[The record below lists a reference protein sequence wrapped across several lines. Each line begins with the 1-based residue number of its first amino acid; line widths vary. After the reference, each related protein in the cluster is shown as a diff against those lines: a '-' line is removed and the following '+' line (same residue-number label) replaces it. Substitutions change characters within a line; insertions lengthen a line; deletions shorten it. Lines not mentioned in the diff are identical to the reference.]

1 MKEISEVVKL
11 TLTNLSHH
19 NIEATPENYEKEFFS
34 IVEKNNI
41 HFKEIDEFHKLIN
54 NLSYNDKK
62 SLNSVSYREIS
73 KLLSSRVKNED
84 LKYFLKHLSYFM
96 LPSLSS
102 QVKDEINIICTELS
116 NNPENLINVNIIR
129 KLRKITNMRIN
140 EDKKIFN
147 EKNSDLKK
155 LMSFLSTFL
164 KNRIEKNIIT
174 LDEVDNIKHEINSL
188 KLVTSSD
195 EDLRKIYE
203 KFSLVVDE
211 FSDVV
216 NKNNEEIIKS
226 KKESDRLYSQIEKL
240 KHSLSM
246 AQEEKSID
254 FLTKALTRRAY
265 NDVVEK
271 IEKEYKAFDSTYALV
286 FIDIDHFKKI
296 NDTYGHDCGDSV
308 LATFGSILKKI
319 TRDEDIIARF
329 GGEEFICL
337 IHYKN
342 LSDIKNYL
350 IRMKN
355 IIENNKFLYKDI
367 KLSIKFSAGAA
378 LRENYES
385 YEETLKSAD
394 ILLYNAKELGR
405 NKIILDNDEVIQ

>member
-11 TLTNLSHH
+11 TLKNLSQH

-41 HFKEIDEFHKLIN
+41 HFNEIDEFHKLIN
-54 NLSYNDKK
+54 KLSTTDKK
-62 SLNSVSYREIS
+62 SLNSISYREIS

-102 QVKDEINIICTELS
+102 QVKDEINKVCTELS
-116 NNPENLINVNIIR
+116 NDPKNLINVNIIR
-129 KLRKITNMRIN
+129 KLRKITNIRIN

-164 KNRIEKNIIT
+164 RNRIEKNIIT

-188 KLVTSSD
+188 KLAKSSD
-195 EDLRKIYE
+195 DDLKKLYE
-203 KFSLVVDE
+203 KFSLVIEE

-216 NKNNEEIIKS
+216 NNNNDEIIKA
-226 KKESDRLYSQIEKL
+226 KQESEELYSQIEKL
-240 KHSLSM
+240 KHNLSL
-246 AQEEKSID
+246 AEEEKSID

-265 NDVVEK
+265 TEEAEKVER
-271 IEKEYKAFDSTYALV
+271 EYNAFDSTYVLI
-286 FIDIDHFKKI
+286 FIDLDHFKYI

-308 LATFGSILKKI
+308 LTTFGSILKKL
-319 TRDEDIIARF
+319 TRDEDIIARY

-337 IHYKN
+337 VHYKN
-342 LSDIKNYL
+342 VSDIRNYL
-350 IRMKN
+350 TRMKN
-355 IIENNKFLYKDI
+355 IIKNNKFVYKDI
-367 KLSIKFSAGAA
+367 KLTIKFSAGAA
-378 LRENYES
+378 LRENYKS
-385 YEETLKSAD
+385 YEETLNKAD
-394 ILLYNAKELGR
+394 TLLYKAKELGR
-405 NKIILDNDEVIQ
+405 NKIILDNGEVI

>member
-11 TLTNLSHH
+11 TLKNLSQH

-41 HFKEIDEFHKLIN
+41 HFNEIDEFHKLIN
-54 NLSYNDKK
+54 KLSTTDKK
-62 SLNSVSYREIS
+62 SLNSISYREIS

-102 QVKDEINIICTELS
+102 QVKDEINKVCTELS
-116 NNPENLINVNIIR
+116 NDPKNLINVNIIR
-129 KLRKITNMRIN
+129 KLRKITNIRIN

-164 KNRIEKNIIT
+164 RNRIEKNIIT

-188 KLVTSSD
+188 KLAKSTD
-195 EDLRKIYE
+195 DDLKKLYE
-203 KFSLVVDE
+203 KFSLVIEE

-216 NKNNEEIIKS
+216 NNNNDEIIKG
-226 KKESDRLYSQIEKL
+226 KQESEELYSQIEKL
-240 KHSLSM
+240 KHNLSL
-246 AQEEKSID
+246 AEEEKSID

-265 NDVVEK
+265 TEEAEKVER
-271 IEKEYKAFDSTYALV
+271 EYNAFDSTYVLI
-286 FIDIDHFKKI
+286 FIDLDHFKYI

-308 LATFGSILKKI
+308 LTTFGSILKKL
-319 TRDEDIIARF
+319 TRDEDIIARY

-337 IHYKN
+337 VHYKN
-342 LSDIKNYL
+342 VSDIRNYL

-355 IIENNKFLYKDI
+355 IIKNNKFVYKDI
-367 KLSIKFSAGAA
+367 KLTIKFSAGAA
-378 LRENYES
+378 LRENYKS
-385 YEETLKSAD
+385 YEETLNKAD
-394 ILLYNAKELGR
+394 TLLYKAKELGR
-405 NKIILDNDEVIQ
+405 NKIILDNGEVI